1 MLRQEVFNNCL
12 VRHHELFNNS
22 REELIKLYVA
32 WRMTNMMAKRGL
44 KPQAVINATITVS
57 VTDFGVKEGRFILNY
72 YDPREGGISK
82 DHLIFSNGLILHF
95 NNTWLQP
102 EAAAEATSAD
112 AEGEGRTQ
120 EPRRDRLGVRDG
132 ERYEAERYMEQA
144 DVYLIYGSYEQA
156 LSEIMALVATGMD
169 FGKPETNRGLVEGV
183 VYNLNERDRINAAW
197 KFLEYVKIAPTNARD
212 ETKDIRIM
220 HLITGEKEYGHSGY
234 YGSEQDWI
242 KHNGNHRPDLR
253 DSSMHDDR
261 VVLTREEQGF
271 LDYFRENLE
280 VARSKRDPRD
290 RAGGRNY

>member
-1 MLRQEVFNNCL
+1 MLRQEVFNNCI

-82 DHLIFSNGLILHF
+82 DHLIFSNGLVLHF

-102 EAAAEATSAD
+102 KAPEEPTSAD

-120 EPRRDRLGVRDG
+120 EPRREHLRDSRGG
-132 ERYEAERYMEQA
+132 ERFEAERYMEQP

-169 FGKPETNRGLVEGV
+169 FGKPEVNRGLVEGV

-197 KFLEYVKIAPTNARD
+197 KFLEYVKLAPTNARD
-212 ETKDIRIM
+212 ESKDIRIM
-220 HLITGEKEYGHSGY
+220 HLITGETEYGHSGN

-242 KHNGNHRPDLR
+242 KCNGNHRR

-271 LDYFRENLE
+271 LDYFREYLE
-280 VARSKRDPRD
+280 VARSNRDPRD
-290 RAGGRNY
+290 RHGVRNY